1 MSGLKGVRPPV
12 WIAAM
17 VCILCTGGSVLAG
30 WLASMLYSHSD
41 VEGLHVVGAAVGG
54 AAGLMAGLVWSWVMW
69 RWSARLRDGSID
81 ALVRLRRRGLALAMA
96 VGVLAAIVLHLSLIR
111 VSEMWEFELLLA
123 APAFALPAS
132 IALGEVA
139 SSAWARR
146 LRG

>member
-1 MSGLKGVRPPV
+1 
-12 WIAAM
+12 
-17 VCILCTGGSVLAG
+17 
-30 WLASMLYSHSD
+30 
-41 VEGLHVVGAAVGG
+41 
-54 AAGLMAGLVWSWVMW
+54 MW

-96 VGVLAAIVLHLSLIR
+96 VGVLAAIVLHLSLIL